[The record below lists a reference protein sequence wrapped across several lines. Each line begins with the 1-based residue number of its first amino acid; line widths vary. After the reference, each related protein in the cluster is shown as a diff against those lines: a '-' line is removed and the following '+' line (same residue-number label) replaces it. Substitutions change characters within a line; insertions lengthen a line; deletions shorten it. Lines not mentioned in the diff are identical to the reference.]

1 MSYIGEARGFAKTAR
16 MMADRL
22 RDEASTLSEEERKK
36 LEADIDWYEKES
48 RFCWSA
54 ARQEAKEDEHAD
66 DHDDEPEDEPEDEE
80 DDGA

>member
-1 MSYIGEARGFAKTAR
+1 MSYIGEARGFAKTAKELS
-16 MMADRL
+16 DKL
-22 RDEASTLSEEERKK
+22 RNEGSTLSEEEKQK
-36 LEADIDWYEKES
+36 ILNDIKWYEDES

-80 DDGA
+80 DDGD